1 MVLWWNNRIILCI
14 FVSGML
20 IIIIVVRMLNFMFKG
35 KKYSFLWNRVMYG
48 EFVYFVS
55 CVKLDFVNI
64 VLLRRVV
71 FN

>member
-1 MVLWWNNRIILCI
+1 
-14 FVSGML
+14 ML

-35 KKYSFLWNRVMYG
+35 KKYSFLWNRVIYG